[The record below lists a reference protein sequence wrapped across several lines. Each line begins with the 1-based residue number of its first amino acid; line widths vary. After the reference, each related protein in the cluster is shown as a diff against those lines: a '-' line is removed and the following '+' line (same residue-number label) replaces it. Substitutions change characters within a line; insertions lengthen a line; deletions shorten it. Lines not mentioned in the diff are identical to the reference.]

1 MDGCRG
7 ANCNAV
13 LSLWNLAASDC
24 AANIVRSAMK
34 RTLEDISLIFTKLF
48 ENRMNDDKL

>member
-13 LSLWNLAASDC
+13 LSLWNLAASDG

-34 RTLEDISLIFTKLF
+34 RTLEDIVNFYKIVRKSI
-48 ENRMNDDKL
+48 EC